1 MRAGRLRD
9 LRTDSSR
16 SAGRNWVTPH
26 GQVGQAPLPGRPCC
40 LSPTKPLPCVREV
53 CDLVQAKWVLIGA
66 AVSLLLLWGVVE
78 RVAQER
84 HADAVRAGVT
94 RGDEF
99 YGTLC
104 SLLADSESEQ
114 PSNDSPSWS
123 ERVEAAYQGA
133 VSSFEE
139 SYAIEPSVSILV
151 RLGHT
156 HLAIGRLDLARQTFV
171 RAITEWPG
179 TPAAYAG
186 LGDMLFQFGDYR
198 GAIGNYENALW
209 WLSEG
214 AAKLTLDAYDVHLAL
229 GESFAALHLPNRARE
244 EFETV
249 LAARPGDTRALV
261 GLLRVLVEQG
271 VCEQVGDLLL
281 ALPEE
286 ARNQSVS
293 SELIQDLRERCPDVW
308 LQKSEDA
315 RLETP

>member
-1 MRAGRLRD
+1 MWRALLLG
-9 LRTDSSR
+9 
-16 SAGRNWVTPH
+16 SAACP
-26 GQVGQAPLPGRPCC
+26 
-40 LSPTKPLPCVREV
+40 PTAKTLPCVREV
-53 CDLVQAKWVLIGA
+53 CDLVQAKWVFLA
-66 AVSLLLLWGVVE
+66 VAVSLLLLSGVVE
-78 RVAQER
+78 RVAHER
-84 HADAVRAGVT
+84 HADAVRADVS

-104 SLLADSESEQ
+104 ALLADTESGQ
-114 PSNDSPSWS
+114 SSNDSPSWS
-123 ERVEAAYQGA
+123 EQVEAAYQGA
-133 VSSFEE
+133 VSSFEA
-139 SYAIEPSVSILV
+139 SYAMEPSVGILV

-214 AAKLTLDAYDVHLAL
+214 AAKLTLDACDVHLAL

-244 EFETV
+244 EFEAV
-249 LAARPGDTRALV
+249 LAARPGDTRAFA

-271 VCEQVGDLLL
+271 ACEQVRDLLL
-281 ALPEE
+281 SLPEQ
-286 ARNQSVS
+286 ARNQDFPSDV
-293 SELIQDLRERCPDVW
+293 IQDLRERCPDAW
-308 LQKSEDA
+308 LPAWDA
-315 RLETP
+315 ARGESPQSP